1 MKNEIYM
8 ADCPKCGLTYK
19 GNAKYFRF
27 DIKEKCFDG
36 ITELVDFRIAGEQKP
51 DKEIAKL
58 VSDTLTKIQIES
70 KQKIADEIAKFIAT
84 RDSK

>member
-51 DKEIAKL
+51 DKESAKL